1 MLLSP
6 RTDRFAATLAA
17 HELSPLTRRDTRTL
31 QVNMGKLCNQ
41 ACRHCHVDA
50 GPNRTEL
57 MSGDTVQR
65 ILTVLAASPGV
76 SLVDITGGAPELNPR
91 FRALVDGVRALGRE
105 VMVRCNLTVLYQPGQ
120 DDLPD
125 FYASRGVQLVAS
137 LPCYTAEN
145 VDKQRGGGVFDDSVR
160 ALQALNAVG
169 YGAAEGGSHGSG
181 SQASGSH
188 GSGSHGSGSRTDGP
202 QAIGSGT
209 NGAAKGA
216 RAGASLRLDLVYNPL
231 GPSLPPPQEA
241 LEADYRVRLAEDFGI
256 RFDRLLAIANMPIH
270 RFADDLD
277 RSGKLADY
285 EDLLVSAFNPIA
297 AGDVMCRDLLSVDW
311 DGTLSDCDFN
321 QMLGLPLGAGARSI
335 HDVDQLGELADAPIT
350 TATHC
355 LGCTAGQ
362 GSSCGGALAA
372 DAG

>member
-1 MLLSP
+1 
-6 RTDRFAATLAA
+6 
-17 HELSPLTRRDTRTL
+17 
-31 QVNMGKLCNQ
+31 V
-41 ACRHCHVDA
+41 
-50 GPNRTEL
+50 
-57 MSGDTVQR
+57 
-65 ILTVLAASPGV
+65 LTVLAASPGV
-76 SLVDITGGAPELNPR
+76 GLVDITGGAPELNPH
-91 FRALVDGVRALGRE
+91 FRALVDGVRALGRD

-125 FYASRGVQLVAS
+125 FYASRGVHLVAS

-169 YGAAEGGSHGSG
+169 YGAAEGGSQADGSLSNGSQANGSQANGSG
-181 SQASGSH
+181 SQA
-188 GSGSHGSGSRTDGP
+188 D
-202 QAIGSGT
+202 
-209 NGAAKGA
+209 GAAPDTS
-216 RAGASLRLDLVYNPL
+216 RRLDLVYNPL

-241 LEADYRVRLAEDFGI
+241 LETDYRVRLADDFGI

-285 EDLLVSAFNPIA
+285 EDLLVTAFNPA
-297 AGDVMCRDLLSVDW
+297 AAADVMCRDLLSVDW

-321 QMLGLPLGAGARSI
+321 QMLGLGLGAGARSI
-335 HDVDQLGELADAPIT
+335 HEIDQLGELADAPIT

-372 DAG
+372 DEG